1 VKNTFTT
8 DSQKQHKEKLVKN
21 TLLAVGMAAAV
32 GLTGM
37 VPLANAR
44 AGESITFNMVKSA
57 GAVSCLKTTARGR
70 VTISDLGPVQNM
82 HVEVSN
88 LPPNTSFTL
97 FVINTPIAPF
107 VPAWYQGDLTTNE
120 NGYGVIDV
128 TGIFND
134 ETFILNPGL
143 PAVPVAL
150 DHLGIWFAD
159 PTDAAN
165 AGCPGTPTPFDGD
178 HNAGIQVLNTSN
190 FAAAKGPLL
199 NLK

>member
-1 VKNTFTT
+1 M
-8 DSQKQHKEKLVKN
+8 KN
-21 TLLAVGMAAAV
+21 TLLAVAIAAAV

-44 AGESITFNMVKSA
+44 AGESVTFNMVKSA
-57 GAVSCLKTTARGR
+57 GAASCLKTTAHGR

-82 HVEVSN
+82 HVEVFS
-88 LPPNTSFTL
+88 LPPNTVFTL

-107 VPAWYQGDLTTNE
+107 VPAWYQGVSTNE
-120 NGYGVIDV
+120 NGNGVIDV

-134 ETFILNPGL
+134 ETFVLNPGM
-143 PAVPVAL
+143 PAVPVEL

-165 AGCPGTPTPFDGD
+165 AGCAGTPTPFDGD

-190 FAAAKGPLL
+190 FAADNGPLRKL
-199 NLK
+199 Q

>member
-1 VKNTFTT
+1 MKNN
-8 DSQKQHKEKLVKN
+8 LV
-21 TLLAVGMAAAV
+21 AVALAAV
-32 GLTGM
+32 AGLTGM

-44 AGESITFNMVKSA
+44 AGDSFTFNMVKSA
-57 GAVSCLKTTARGR
+57 GAASCLKTTAHGR

-82 HVEVSN
+82 HVEVAS

-97 FVINTPIAPF
+97 FVISTPTAPF
-107 VPAWYQGDLTTNE
+107 VPAWYQGDITTNV
-120 NGYGVIDV
+120 NGNGVLDV

-134 ETFILNPGL
+134 ETFILNPGI
-143 PAVPVAL
+143 PAVPVEL

-165 AGCPGTPTPFDGD
+165 AGCLDTPTPFDGD

-190 FAAAKGPLL
+190 FANDKGPLL
-199 NLK
+199 RLK